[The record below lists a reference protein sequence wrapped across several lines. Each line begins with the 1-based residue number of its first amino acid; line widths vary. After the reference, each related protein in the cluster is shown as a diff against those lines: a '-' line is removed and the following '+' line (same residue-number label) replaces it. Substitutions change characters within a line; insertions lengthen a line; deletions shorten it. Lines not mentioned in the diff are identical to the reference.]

1 MKVRKAVPDK
11 LAAEVMYLSDR
22 TCGVCT
28 ERGKH
33 VQIHHIDGN
42 PNNNVFENLAV
53 LCMQCHDEAHLRGGA
68 TRRLTE
74 KMIIEFSNNWKNRVA
89 ERRKKSDEMAVL
101 IQAGGNSRKQI
112 DPGSDGVPEP
122 SKFKMPL
129 VMLINTLPQVKSTLS
144 NQLQPKR
151 DTGATPAILEA
162 PNDYIDSI
170 VAILIALSSYYAEN
184 PFGNQ
189 TPDEYFS
196 DMVASKYQWHR
207 AIAEPDG
214 QGTGGTIVSLYVAS
228 GVKADVEKMV
238 EDMVDALVGDDD
250 EFDFL
255 SWRRCWRGD
264 KTEC

>member
-1 MKVRKAVPDK
+1 MKRRTPIHDK
-11 LAAEVMYLSDR
+11 LVVKVMYASNR
-22 TCGVCT
+22 TCCVCT

-42 PNNNVFENLAV
+42 SDNNVFENLAV
-53 LCMQCHDEAHLRGGA
+53 LCTQCHDEAHLRGGT
-68 TRRLTE
+68 TRRLTS
-74 KMIIEFSNNWKNRVA
+74 KTVIEFRDNWLKRVRD
-89 ERRKKSDEMAVL
+89 RRKKSDEMAAL
-101 IQAGGNSRKQI
+101 MQAGGNRRKQF

-129 VMLINTLPQVKSTLS
+129 VMLINTLPQLKSTLS

-151 DTGATPAILEA
+151 DTGATPTILEA
-162 PNDYIDSI
+162 SNDYIDSF
-170 VAILIALSSYYAEN
+170 VAILIALSNYYSTN

-189 TPDEYFS
+189 SPEEYFS
-196 DMVASKYQWHR
+196 DLVASRYQWHR

-214 QGTGGTIVSLYVAS
+214 HGTGGTIVSLYVAS
-228 GVKADVEKMV
+228 SVEEDIAKMV
-238 EDMVDALVGDDD
+238 EDIVDALVGDDD

-255 SWRRCWRGD
+255 SWRRCWRGA